1 MERRGTI
8 MKKTLYIGAAACV
21 LALSACA
28 PRTVTKISTS
38 ADDVKLVYNRVTL
51 MSSSTGIIECV
62 PNKDGE
68 LKKCKELDIC
78 FYNNKKERC
87 EGHD

>member
-1 MERRGTI
+1 
-8 MKKTLYIGAAACV
+8 MKKSLSIGAV
-21 LALSACA
+21 LVAVALSACA

-51 MSSSTGIIECV
+51 MSSSTGIVECT

-68 LKKCKELDIC
+68 LKDCKELEIC
-78 FYNNKKERC
+78 FWNNKKERC
-87 EGHD
+87 EGHN